1 MFYRY
6 FCLSVSLL
14 FKDSFVCN
22 LAKQSTKFIK
32 RDRVLASYL
41 DIWCQ
46 ISNNFDVL
54 LCNMS
59 KYCSS
64 FYINTFFLYKTL
76 FTCLNATEEADPGE
90 IVNPSSS
97 GNGYVPRSCIETR
110 IPASGARA
118 DMYSLCWILN
128 SKVKPGRKKKYFKN
142 PTTFCPMHYSQ
153 YIRHQWVNWSFE
165 IKENQNNHV
174 FLVQWLL
181 KEISTF
187 LNVFFSI

>member
-1 MFYRY
+1 MLIFLY
-6 FCLSVSLL
+6 
-14 FKDSFVCN
+14 
-22 LAKQSTKFIK
+22 
-32 RDRVLASYL
+32 
-41 DIWCQ
+41 
-46 ISNNFDVL
+46 
-54 LCNMS
+54 
-59 KYCSS
+59 KY
-64 FYINTFFLYKTL
+64 IFFLYKTL

-128 SKVKPGRKKKYFKN
+128 SKVKPGRKKNTLKY

-181 KEISTF
+181 KEMSTF
-187 LNVFFSI
+187 LNVFFFHLSWL

>member
-1 MFYRY
+1 MWFSQTINQIYKKGSCSCFY
-6 FCLSVSLL
+6 LE
-14 FKDSFVCN
+14 
-22 LAKQSTKFIK
+22 
-32 RDRVLASYL
+32 
-41 DIWCQ
+41 IWCQ

-54 LCNMS
+54 LCNMG

-153 YIRHQWVNWSFE
+153 YIRHQWVNWNKRKSKQPRVSSSVAAQRNIYFF
-165 IKENQNNHV
+165 KC
-174 FLVQWLL
+174 
-181 KEISTF
+181 
-187 LNVFFSI
+187 FFSHLSWLKRIRNRIWIKFTHHIR

>member
-14 FKDSFVCN
+14 FKDSFVCD

-41 DIWCQ
+41 EIWCQ

-64 FYINTFFLYKTL
+64 FYINTFFFIYKTL

-128 SKVKPGRKKKYFKN
+128 SKVKPGRKK
-142 PTTFCPMHYSQ
+142 
-153 YIRHQWVNWSFE
+153 I
-165 IKENQNNHV
+165 
-174 FLVQWLL
+174 L
-181 KEISTF
+181 
-187 LNVFFSI
+187 

>member
-14 FKDSFVCN
+14 FKDSFVCD

-32 RDRVLASYL
+32 RGRVLASYL
-41 DIWCQ
+41 EIWCQ
-46 ISNNFDVL
+46 KAIMLMFCCVIWVNIAHLSIL
-54 LCNMS
+54 
-59 KYCSS
+59 
-64 FYINTFFLYKTL
+64 IHFFFYKTL

-118 DMYSLCWILN
+118 EMYSLCWILN
-128 SKVKPGRKKKYFKN
+128 SKVKPGRKK
-142 PTTFCPMHYSQ
+142 
-153 YIRHQWVNWSFE
+153 I
-165 IKENQNNHV
+165 
-174 FLVQWLL
+174 L
-181 KEISTF
+181 
-187 LNVFFSI
+187 